1 MKKYTGIMISLLVC
15 AITLFFSACA
25 ADAPSGN
32 TGKKDQPSIP
42 KSSYT
47 LQQVLQ
53 KSSDAMKKLQ
63 AAHIELSSESNN
75 QMSNGKTASIL
86 KGSGDEVQ
94 PDQQQFKLT
103 LNSFEQTI
111 PIAEVIKGDK
121 VYIQNPEKKWFVTST
136 RTYASMAANPF
147 AGVTFD
153 PQDLLPVL
161 SQITVQDHDLE
172 AVDGQNMR
180 HITATM
186 NKDALKQVLTGSTQ
200 LQKIQGQQYL
210 LALLDSAT
218 SIQASM
224 DVWIDETN
232 FYMHRAQLKIKL
244 QTGTHAST
252 PTSTDTT
259 APTPGANTT
268 ITAMDINTTL
278 NWSKFNQPVTIT
290 APTDATPVD
299 NPESIF
305 NVARP

>member
-1 MKKYTGIMISLLVC
+1 MIAVS
-15 AITLFFSACA
+15 FSACA
-25 ADAPSGN
+25 SDAPSG
-32 TGKKDQPSIP
+32 TTAKKDQPSIP

-47 LQQVLQ
+47 LQQVFQ

-63 AAHIELSSESNN
+63 SVHIELSSQSNN
-75 QMSNGKTASIL
+75 QMSNGKTTSTL

-103 LNSFEQTI
+103 LNSFEQAI
-111 PIAEVIKGDK
+111 PVAEVVKGDK

-136 RTYASMAANPF
+136 KTYASMAANPF

-161 SQITVQDHDLE
+161 SHITVQDHDLE

-186 NKDALKQVLTGSTQ
+186 DKDALKQVLTGSTQ

-210 LALLDSAT
+210 LALLASAT
-218 SIQASM
+218 KVQSSI

-232 FYMHRAQLKIKL
+232 FYMHRAQLKINL
-244 QTGTHAST
+244 QAGNNTST
-252 PTSTDTT
+252 PTSTDTA
-259 APTPGANTT
+259 APTPGANAT
-268 ITAMDINTTL
+268 ISAMDVNTTL
-278 NWSKFNQPVTIT
+278 DWSKFNQPATIT
-290 APTDATPVD
+290 APADATPVD